1 MVYQDNRLITL
12 NSQDGEKL
20 NGEYLSSIKFNFSG
34 LLQDDIYLIRT
45 YITVLNAQFPVSFYI
60 IDDTDNILY
69 YTEGGVSKSITI
81 TIGNYNG
88 NQMVSALNA
97 GFTTNGSSI
106 TTSLNSQNGL
116 LSFIITGGISY
127 TFLSTSTIKKLL
139 GFETDITSSTI
150 ITMPYQLNLLG
161 KKKIFINSNNL
172 KNSAFTSKSLS
183 SVQTI
188 ATIPVDQPP
197 YSMINYT
204 SVSDLEK
211 NILFNRSLDVL
222 DIQIVDEDNKYINF
236 QNIDWSITLCLTIEK
251 NDHEKL
257 NYSLNTLPQ
266 PIQSGTESQQYR
278 LMQGQSPYH
287 QPTNNI
293 ETIKKLSRDEK
304 ELKLLES

>member
-20 NGEYLSSIKFNFSG
+20 NGTYLSSIKFNFSG

-60 IDDTDNILY
+60 IDDTNNILN
-69 YTEGGVSKSITI
+69 YTQGGISKLITI
-81 TIGNYNG
+81 PIGNYNG
-88 NQMVSALNA
+88 NQMVKILNT
-97 GFTTNGSSI
+97 GFTDNGSSI
-106 TTSLNSQNGL
+106 TTTLNSNNGL
-116 LSFIITGGISY
+116 LYFLISDGVSY
-127 TFLSTSTIKKLL
+127 TFLSTSTIKKIL
-139 GFETDITSSTI
+139 GFETDITSSTL

-188 ATIPVDQPP
+188 ATVPVDQPP

-251 NDHEKL
+251 NDHEKI

-266 PIQSGTESQQYR
+266 PTN
-278 LMQGQSPYH
+278 
-287 QPTNNI
+287 NNI